1 MFPFDDVIMIM
12 YSTAITTSEHAAYL
26 TSHKTSHTPHV
37 RANRMSITVI
47 VEKIDCIITTLDCFS
62 ALSVSITGI
71 CYLSPEGFSDVDT
84 FLTVIQCHHPPIIR
98 QNQGHTECTVAGIYS
113 CIGLKRYWN
122 VRHMQTIGQHKYI
135 VWYLSKFPSS
145 ETDNLYLD
153 VRKIDWLP
161 ENCVCELGPH

>member
-1 MFPFDDVIMIM
+1 MRGIHRWAVNSPHNGPVTRKMFPFDDVIMIM

-47 VEKIDCIITTLDCFS
+47 VEKIYCIITTLDCFS
-62 ALSVSITGI
+62 APSVSITGI

-113 CIGLKRYWN
+113 CIGLNYTE
-122 VRHMQTIGQHKYI
+122 M
-135 VWYLSKFPSS
+135 
-145 ETDNLYLD
+145 
-153 VRKIDWLP
+153 
-161 ENCVCELGPH
+161 LGICKQLGNTSISYDICGNSHRLKLTFCI